1 MNKGL
6 TYFAIFATG
15 IGIGIITTKQYFK
28 NYYEQRYQEDISSV
42 KEVFA
47 RNKNNKTNDI
57 QDEFVNDEP
66 KKKAQD
72 VTKYSKKISDLGY
85 VDYSSSINQE
95 RPVKEPVDN
104 SSNPIDK
111 PYIISPDEFGETDDY
126 EIISLTY
133 YEGDNVLTD
142 DCDEI
147 VEDIDNVVGL
157 ESLKHFGEYEED
169 VIHVRNNR
177 LKADYE
183 ILLDGRTYNEV
194 LAGKPP
200 YR

>member
-169 VIHVRNNR
+169 VIHVRNDR